1 MIKFSIIIPVKE
13 LNDYLDESIP
23 KIFEMNYKNF
33 EIIILPNEKPTTSP
47 NYLKNKRIRIIET
60 GKVSPAVKRD
70 IGAKEAKGE
79 YVAFLDDDAYPEKD
93 WLDIAEKEFAEKKCA
108 AVCGPAMTPKNS
120 SFFQKASGLFFEST
134 FGSGPTNHRDIPTKE
149 SFYVEDYITVNLIVN
164 KKVFLEI
171 GGFNNEFWPGE
182 DTKFC
187 LDLIN
192 AGHKIWYSN
201 KLIVYHHR
209 RKNLKAHLKQIGNYG
224 KHRGYFAG
232 KFEKTSFKV
241 GYFAPFVF
249 TFGNIGLFF
258 FSIWKIGFLF
268 LWSSLLLFY
277 FCLISYDIGRLTKNR
292 KLWIT
297 TIGITFLSHLYYGWM
312 FFIGFLMG
320 LFRIKLK
327 SKLR

>member
-1 MIKFSIIIPVKE
+1 MKFSIIIPVKE

-23 KIFEMNYKNF
+23 KIFEMDYKDF
-33 EIIILPNEKPTTSP
+33 EVIILPNDKPTTNP
-47 NYLKNKRIRIIET
+47 DYLKNKKIRIIST

-70 IGAKEAKGE
+70 VGAKEARGE
-79 YVAFLDDDAYPEKD
+79 YVAFMDDDAYPEKD
-93 WLDIAEKEFAEKKCA
+93 WLKIAEEEFEKKKCA

-120 SFFQKASGLFFEST
+120 NFFQKVSGLFFEST
-134 FGSGPTNHRDIPTKE
+134 FGSGPTNYRDVPAKK
-149 SFYVEDYITVNLIVN
+149 SFYVDDYITVNLIVN
-164 KKVFLEI
+164 RKIFLDI
-171 GGFNNEFWPGE
+171 GGFKNEFWPGE

-187 LDLIN
+187 LDLVN

-209 RKNLKAHLKQIGNYG
+209 RKNLKAHLKQVGNYG

-232 KFEKTSFKV
+232 KFEKTSFRI

-249 TFGNIGLFF
+249 TFGNIGLGVL
-258 FSIWKIGFLF
+258 SILDRRF
-268 LWSSLLLFY
+268 LWIWSGLLLFY
-277 FCLISYDIGRLTKNR
+277 FLLLSVDIGRLTKNR
-292 KLWIT
+292 KLWLTAI
-297 TIGITFLSHLYYGWM
+297 IITFLSHLYYGWM
-312 FFIGFLMG
+312 FFVGFLMG